1 MSEALLSI
9 VSIAA
14 LLIFSQLS
22 PGPDVFFVFR
32 TALAQ
37 GKRAGSA
44 VGAGITLGF
53 FLQTLAVCAVGSW
66 VMQQDW
72 SYWVLVAAACWLLYL
87 AWKIMPRRSSGCA
100 SAHLETPPTTTETL
114 SSLFWQGFL
123 CNILNP
129 QCTLFICG
137 LTLGP
142 MQIYAGQHTWYTPS
156 LVLALQIASFGGW
169 ALWSTLLQ
177 WAPIRSTYLRH
188 TRGID
193 TLFSLLLALFAILL
207 LLPGSNN

>member
-1 MSEALLSI
+1 MSEPILSI
-9 VSIAA
+9 VTVCG

-53 FLQTLAVCAVGSW
+53 FLQTLLVCSAGSW
-66 VMQQDW
+66 VMQQEW
-72 SYWVLVAAACWLLYL
+72 SRWVLVAASCWLLYL
-87 AWKIMPRRSSGCA
+87 AWKILPHAKTSNSVQLDITRVQRE
-100 SAHLETPPTTTETL
+100 HLL
-114 SSLFWQGFL
+114 SLFGQGFL

-129 QCTLFICG
+129 KCTLFICG

-142 MQIYAGQHTWYTPS
+142 QQLYANTFSWYTPA
-156 LVLALQIASFGGW
+156 LVLGLQAAGFGGW
-169 ALWSTLLQ
+169 VLWSTLLQ
-177 WAPIRSTYLRH
+177 WSPIRHTYLLH

-193 TLFSLLLALFAILL
+193 TVFSILLAVFALL
-207 LLPGSNN
+207 LLIPTGGN

>member
-1 MSEALLSI
+1 MSEPILSI
-9 VSIAA
+9 VTVCG

-53 FLQTLAVCAVGSW
+53 FLQTLLVCSVGSW
-66 VMQQDW
+66 LMQQEW
-72 SYWVLVAAACWLLYL
+72 SRWVLVAASCWLLYL
-87 AWKIMPRRSSGCA
+87 AWKILPHAKTSNSVQ
-100 SAHLETPPTTTETL
+100 LDTTRAQREPL
-114 SSLFWQGFL
+114 FSLLGQGFL

-129 QCTLFICG
+129 KCTLFICG

-142 MQIYAGQHTWYTPS
+142 QQLYADTLSWYTPT
-156 LVLALQIASFGGW
+156 LVLGLQAASFGGW
-169 ALWSTLLQ
+169 VLWSTLLQ
-177 WAPIRSTYLRH
+177 WEPIRHTYLRH

-193 TLFSLLLALFAILL
+193 TIFSILLAVFALL
-207 LLPGSNN
+207 LLIPTGGN

>member
-1 MSEALLSI
+1 MIEELLSI
-9 VSIAA
+9 ASICG
-14 LLIFSQLS
+14 LLVFSQLS

-53 FLQTLAVCAVGSW
+53 FLQTLVVCAAGAW
-66 VMQQDW
+66 VMQQAW
-72 SYWVLVAAACWLLYL
+72 SQWVLVAAACWLLYL
-87 AWKIMPRRSSGCA
+87 AWKIFPRRQADSDIQLA
-100 SAHLETPPTTTETL
+100 TEHSRRESL
-114 SSLFWQGFL
+114 CSLFRQGFL

-129 QCTLFICG
+129 KCTLFICG

-142 MQIYAGQHTWYTPS
+142 LQIYGSSTSWYTPA
-156 LVLALQIASFGGW
+156 LVIGLQIASFSGW

-177 WAPIRSTYLRH
+177 WSPIRNTYLRH
-188 TRGID
+188 TRIID
-193 TLFSLLLALFAILL
+193 AIFAVLLAIFGLL
-207 LLPGSNN
+207 LLIPGHVN